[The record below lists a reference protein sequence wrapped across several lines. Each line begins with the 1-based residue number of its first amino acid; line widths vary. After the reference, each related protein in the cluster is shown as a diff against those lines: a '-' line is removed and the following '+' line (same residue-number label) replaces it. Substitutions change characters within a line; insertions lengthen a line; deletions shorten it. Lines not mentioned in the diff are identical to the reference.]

1 MSSAVHTTGPIM
13 YAQMHIVP
21 YDTPHSCAAIPT
33 TAIHRL
39 HNSSKLF
46 ATFSIS
52 ISAKIIMV
60 AYFDV
65 LPLYTIGIR
74 SVNGFLSIFYASS
87 GAYLS
92 RAYGIIQTLS
102 TVFCIIF
109 IRGGEKVF
117 VRQKTSPPGSCPDDD
132 AKVCGVCELY
142 VRTSSYLAVISARVR
157 TILSCNPVGLRTI
170 SCEL

>member
-39 HNSSKLF
+39 HNSSKRF

-52 ISAKIIMV
+52 ILAKIIMV

-65 LPLYTIGIR
+65 LPLYTLGMR

-87 GAYLS
+87 GAYLP
-92 RAYGIIQTLS
+92 RAYSIIQTLS
-102 TVFCIIF
+102 TVSCIIF
-109 IRGGEKVF
+109 IRGERFLLDK
-117 VRQKTSPPGSCPDDD
+117 KTSPPGSCPDDD